1 MMLEEAAYFQFSVN
15 IALLSLFFPYQI
27 VYFLPKNVFAV
38 MYWLEICLAY
48 HSVEHILMLLLAPIW
63 SVKISFLL

>member
-1 MMLEEAAYFQFSVN
+1 MMLEEAVYCQFSVN

-27 VYFLPKNVFAV
+27 VYFLPKNIFAV

-48 HSVEHILMLLLAPIW
+48 HFV
-63 SVKISFLL
+63 